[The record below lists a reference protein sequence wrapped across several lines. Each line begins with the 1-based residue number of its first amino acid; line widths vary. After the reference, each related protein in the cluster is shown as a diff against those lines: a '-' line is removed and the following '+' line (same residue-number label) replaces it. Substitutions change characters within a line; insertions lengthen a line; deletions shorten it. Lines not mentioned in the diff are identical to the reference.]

1 MSLNELVEMNN
12 MFTAEELVEI
22 MNMEV
27 NLSEVKVDEDLVT
40 DFISIAGYSEEEA
53 YAPAEEVSKYDN
65 LF

>member
-12 MFTAEELVEI
+12 MFTPEELVEI

-27 NLSEVKVDEDLVT
+27 AFAEVKVDEDLVT

-53 YAPAEEVSKYDN
+53 YAAAESVSKYDN

>member
-40 DFISIAGYSEEEA
+40 DFISIAGYTEDEA
-53 YAPAEEVSKYDN
+53 YAAAEEVSKYDN

>member
-1 MSLNELVEMNN
+1 

-40 DFISIAGYSEEEA
+40 DFISIAGYTEDEA
-53 YAPAEEVSKYDN
+53 YAAAEEVSKYDN